1 MSFILCAASRLRPAR
16 VAVLMIATSSP
27 GYLLIPKS
35 LSNLPTNSMA
45 RCWCQRRYCE
55 KTMKVFFYLMAFLL
69 SSSVANAAD
78 QCPQCSA
85 ADLCIREYTRDTT
98 KLKADHIRAIAAQ
111 RKGAGQTTPADQGN
125 LSIQKEIDKLKDC
138 LGKIH

>member
-1 MSFILCAASRLRPAR
+1 
-16 VAVLMIATSSP
+16 
-27 GYLLIPKS
+27 
-35 LSNLPTNSMA
+35 
-45 RCWCQRRYCE
+45 
-55 KTMKVFFYLMAFLL
+55 MKVFFYLTAFLL
-69 SSSVANAAD
+69 GSSVASAD

-111 RKGAGQTTPADQGN
+111 RKGAGQITPADQGN

-138 LGKIH
+138 LSKIH